1 MSDLDIDLAIRVKQ
15 LGGVRA
21 VAKQLG
27 LSAGFITNVLKG
39 KRKPPEAL
47 ALLLGNSTVGVSRPK
62 RVAKHPGNV
71 SKADMETLGEMATVN
86 DQQSGNASLGS
97 VRVDTEA
104 GEAVY
109 FPVSTIRRDRLE
121 QRIKALEERV
131 EVLKDIR
138 MDVEGKLIG
147 SPAMIQA
154 IEAVKARVETL
165 ERQLGMLI
173 EPSPGVS
180 TGTRGGQRG
189 GARPGPK
196 QEQPGRAPAAYG
208 TCGEHCGKLHEHV
221 R

>member
-62 RVAKHPGNV
+62 RVAKHSGNV
-71 SKADMETLGEMATVN
+71 GNVAKADMETPGEMATVN
-86 DQQSGNASLGS
+86 EKQSGNVLPSAVG
-97 VRVDTEA
+97 VDTEVLL
-104 GEAVY
+104 E
-109 FPVSTIRRDRLE
+109 TITKQKAAHRLE
-121 QRIKALEERV
+121 QRIEALEERV
-131 EVLKDIR
+131 EVLELTK
-138 MDVEGKLIG
+138 E
-147 SPAMIQA
+147 QA
-154 IEAVKARVETL
+154 
-165 ERQLGMLI
+165 
-173 EPSPGVS
+173 S